1 MMEAMIYVMRTGC
14 PWRDLPSCFGPWE
27 SVYTRFRRWSHIG
40 LWSLILDALAERAK
54 GKSRFIDS
62 THIKVHQDGANP
74 AGGQQNQAIGRTK
87 GGLNSKVTALVDGRG
102 RVLQLGLAPGNAA
115 DLNAAKEIVLP
126 AQAYIIAD
134 KGYDSDLFKE
144 EIRRKGSE
152 PCIPSRRNRKQ
163 PTPYNKR
170 RYATRHRV
178 ENFFQR
184 VKRFRRIGTRYEKL
198 DQTFLCMLTIAA
210 VLDWLKYRF

>member
-1 MMEAMIYVMRTGC
+1 M
-14 PWRDLPSCFGPWE
+14 
-27 SVYTRFRRWSHIG
+27 
-40 LWSLILDALAERAK
+40 ILDALAERAK
-54 GKSRFIDS
+54 GKTRLIDS

-74 AGGQQNQAIGRTK
+74 AGGQQNQALGRTK
-87 GGLNSKVTALVDGRG
+87 GGLNCKVTALVDGCG

-126 AQAYIIAD
+126 AQAYIVAD
-134 KGYDSDLFKE
+134 KGYDSDLFRE
-144 EIRRKGSE
+144 EIRRKRSE

-163 PTPYNKR
+163 PAVYNKR

-184 VKRFRRIGTRYEKL
+184 IKRFRRIGTRYEKL
-198 DQTFLCMLTIAA
+198 DQTFLCILTIAS
-210 VLDWLKYRF
+210 VIDWLKYGF